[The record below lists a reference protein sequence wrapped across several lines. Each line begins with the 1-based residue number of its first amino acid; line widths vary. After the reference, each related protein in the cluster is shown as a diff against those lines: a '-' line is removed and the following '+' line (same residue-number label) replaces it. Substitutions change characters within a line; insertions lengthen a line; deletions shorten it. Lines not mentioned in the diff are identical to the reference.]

1 MWSRKWRKQFA
12 SFFAFDFTNC
22 VWGEVQLASYNGI
35 QDILAWVLDSSSW
48 IPDSTHWI
56 PVFVSGTWILDSNR
70 KCDSGWAVFRI
81 PKTRILHSTRKNF
94 SNSGFHKQKFPG
106 CRWGK
111 TTEQW
116 RHPATTKSTLS
127 YITCTYEKMK
137 SKGNIYIVQRI
148 SYSSCTSSIIQSI
161 YS

>member
-1 MWSRKWRKQFA
+1 MWSRKWRKQLA
-12 SFFAFDFTNC
+12 SFFAFDFTYC

-56 PVFVSGTWILDSNR
+56 PVFVSGTWILDCNR
-70 KCDSGWAVFRI
+70 KWDSGFRI
-81 PKTRILHSTRKNF
+81 PKSRILHSTRKNF
-94 SNSGFHKQKFPG
+94 VNSGFHRQKFPG
-106 CRWGK
+106 CRWGD

-148 SYSSCTSSIIQSI
+148 SFSSRTSSIIQSI